1 MPIIEWSSTF
11 SLGVQQIDEH
21 HQQLVRLLNKVYDDF
36 TNGAPDTQTCIVLH
50 ELFEYATYHFG
61 AEEDWMK
68 ENGYPGLD
76 GHIDQHEE
84 FSGKLVEMVNDY
96 LIGKPNLSSEVFT
109 FLTDWLLNH
118 ILKADAAFV
127 SFAATQHGQL

>member
-1 MPIIEWSSTF
+1 MPIIEWSNTF
-11 SLGVQQIDEH
+11 KLGVPQLDEH

-68 ENGYPGLD
+68 ENGYPGLG

-84 FSGKLVEMVNDY
+84 FSSKLVEMVNDY
-96 LIGKPNLSSEVFT
+96 LNGKTNLNSEVFT
-109 FLTDWLLNH
+109 FLTNWLLNH
-118 ILKADAAFV
+118 ILKSDSAVVSYVAAKNV
-127 SFAATQHGQL
+127 